1 MISIKIITILVV
13 LVAGYL
19 AISKFN
25 QYCFDRF
32 DHAFFSKI
40 GFYIVTI
47 ATLLFYY
54 GLKWM
59 QSLDKDIALNGIVL
73 FVAGAVV
80 SLFLIYRNIK
90 DSNLMFG
97 AFGSFLQLAIFGFIA
112 YQSIPFLFIFL
123 ICFIVGGI
131 PQPKVNNIYHYH

>member
-1 MISIKIITILVV
+1 MISIQIITILVV

-19 AISKFN
+19 SISKFN

-54 GLKWM
+54 GSKWM

-73 FVAGAVV
+73 FVAGAVI

-90 DSNLMFG
+90 DSNLIFG
-97 AFGSFLQLAIFGFIA
+97 AFGSFLQLSIFGLIA
-112 YQSIPFLFIFL
+112 YQSIPFLFIF
-123 ICFIVGGI
+123 FI
-131 PQPKVNNIYHYH
+131 QLF

>member
-1 MISIKIITILVV
+1 MISIQIITILVV

-19 AISKFN
+19 SISKFN

-54 GLKWM
+54 GSKWM

-90 DSNLMFG
+90 DSNLIFG
-97 AFGSFLQLAIFGFIA
+97 AFGSFLQLSIFGLIA

-123 ICFIVGGI
+123 IFIIIGGI
-131 PQPKVNNIYHYH
+131 PQPKVNNIYHY

>member
-1 MISIKIITILVV
+1 MISIQIITILVV

-54 GLKWM
+54 GSKWM
-59 QSLDKDIALNGIVL
+59 QSFDKDIALNGIVL

-97 AFGSFLQLAIFGFIA
+97 AFGSFFQLAIFGLIA

-123 ICFIVGGI
+123 ICIIISGI
-131 PQPKVNNIYHYH
+131 PQPKVNNIYHY

>member
-1 MISIKIITILVV
+1 MISIQIITILVV

-19 AISKFN
+19 SISKFN

-54 GLKWM
+54 GSKWM

-90 DSNLMFG
+90 DSNLIFG
-97 AFGSFLQLAIFGFIA
+97 AFGSFLQLAVFGLIA

-123 ICFIVGGI
+123 ICIIIGGI
-131 PQPKVNNIYHYH
+131 PQPKVNNIYHY

>member
-1 MISIKIITILVV
+1 MISIQIITILVV

-54 GLKWM
+54 GSKWM
-59 QSLDKDIALNGIVL
+59 QSFDKDIALNGIVL

-97 AFGSFLQLAIFGFIA
+97 AFGSFLQLAIFGLIA

-123 ICFIVGGI
+123 ICIIISGI
-131 PQPKVNNIYHYH
+131 PQPKVNNIYHY

>member
-1 MISIKIITILVV
+1 MISIQIITILVV

-54 GLKWM
+54 GSKWM
-59 QSLDKDIALNGIVL
+59 QSFDKDIALNGIVL

-97 AFGSFLQLAIFGFIA
+97 AFGSFLQLAIFGLIA
-112 YQSIPFLFIFL
+112 YQSIPFLFLFL
-123 ICFIVGGI
+123 ICIVIGGI
-131 PQPKVNNIYHYH
+131 PQPKINNIYHY

>member
-1 MISIKIITILVV
+1 MISIQIITILVV

-19 AISKFN
+19 SISKFN

-32 DHAFFSKI
+32 DHTFFSKI

-54 GLKWM
+54 GSKWM

-73 FVAGAVV
+73 FVAGAVI

-90 DSNLMFG
+90 
-97 AFGSFLQLAIFGFIA
+97 
-112 YQSIPFLFIFL
+112 
-123 ICFIVGGI
+123 
-131 PQPKVNNIYHYH
+131 

>member
-1 MISIKIITILVV
+1 MISIQIITILVV

-19 AISKFN
+19 SISKFN

-32 DHAFFSKI
+32 DHTFFSKI

-54 GLKWM
+54 GSKWM

-73 FVAGAVV
+73 FVAGAVI

-90 DSNLMFG
+90 DSNLIFG
-97 AFGSFLQLAIFGFIA
+97 AFGSFLQLSIFGLIA

-123 ICFIVGGI
+123 ICIIISGI
-131 PQPKVNNIYHYH
+131 PQPKINNIYHY

>member
-1 MISIKIITILVV
+1 MISIQIITILVV

-19 AISKFN
+19 SISKFN

-54 GLKWM
+54 GSKWM

-90 DSNLMFG
+90 DSNLIFG
-97 AFGSFLQLAIFGFIA
+97 AFGSFLQLAIFGLIA

-123 ICFIVGGI
+123 ICIIISGI
-131 PQPKVNNIYHYH
+131 PQPKVNNIYHY

>member
-1 MISIKIITILVV
+1 MISIQIITILVV

-54 GLKWM
+54 GSKWM
-59 QSLDKDIALNGIVL
+59 QSLDKDVALNGIVL

-90 DSNLMFG
+90 DSNLIFG
-97 AFGSFLQLAIFGFIA
+97 AFGSFLQLAIFGLIA

-123 ICFIVGGI
+123 ICIIISGI
-131 PQPKVNNIYHYH
+131 PQPKVNNIYHY